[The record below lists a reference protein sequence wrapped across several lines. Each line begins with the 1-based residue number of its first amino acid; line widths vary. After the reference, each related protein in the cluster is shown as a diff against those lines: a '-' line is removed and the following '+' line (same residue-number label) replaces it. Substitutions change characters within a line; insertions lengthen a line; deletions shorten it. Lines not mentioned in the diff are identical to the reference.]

1 MHIDKDNLKFL
12 DWFFDNHYVYHC
24 ESLPWQFFNY
34 ENGKLFRE
42 NNQHTRCEYMFSKHG
57 FFNTMEEE
65 LEPNYWWREERH
77 AEDYV
82 YLHRQVRYIV
92 QSFIEGGFNNPTH
105 HSFKVPLGLSIDF
118 DNPDTILHFI
128 DRLGQREKINLITH
142 PGHSRFQASC
152 FLKKNLDKCLLY
164 VNKKNYRDDIFVQN
178 FKRITNVDDLV
189 KLWEPL
195 QLRGKDIDRKDSHY
209 EFKFFEDRDELPNGT
224 KWHKTTEANVLK
236 LWKYTPMIGSEIDKR
251 QNLLHTY
258 KYVEYSIESGK
269 QIAQIWDEK
278 IPTIYTNSSD
288 GVKKHFEIQ
297 RKNLIEFAK
306 KINGHQSQKQNP
318 NMYSWKNIDKFDFD
332 VVKVNE
338 KPKNISELNGNKGFA
353 FWIDK
358 SVLKNIRREIYEF
371 LFFTRK
377 DIKLAE
383 TEDGNISVINC
394 RDIGDK
400 KWKIHKEFYL

>member
-1 MHIDKDNLKFL
+1 MHIDKDNLKIL

-24 ESLPWQFFNY
+24 ESLPWQFFNH

-42 NNQHTRCEYMFSKHG
+42 NNEHTRCEYMFSKHG

-65 LEPNYWWREERH
+65 LEPNYWWREEGH

-128 DRLGQREKINLITH
+128 DRLGQREKINLVTH

-164 VNKKNYRDDIFVQN
+164 VNKKNYRDDMFVQN

-224 KWHKTTEANVLK
+224 KWHKTTETNILK

-288 GVKKHFEIQ
+288 GVKKHFKIQ

-306 KINGHQSQKQNP
+306 KINKHESQKQNQQ
-318 NMYSWKNIDKFDFD
+318 N
-332 VVKVNE
+332 
-338 KPKNISELNGNKGFA
+338 
-353 FWIDK
+353 
-358 SVLKNIRREIYEF
+358 
-371 LFFTRK
+371 
-377 DIKLAE
+377 
-383 TEDGNISVINC
+383 
-394 RDIGDK
+394 
-400 KWKIHKEFYL
+400 